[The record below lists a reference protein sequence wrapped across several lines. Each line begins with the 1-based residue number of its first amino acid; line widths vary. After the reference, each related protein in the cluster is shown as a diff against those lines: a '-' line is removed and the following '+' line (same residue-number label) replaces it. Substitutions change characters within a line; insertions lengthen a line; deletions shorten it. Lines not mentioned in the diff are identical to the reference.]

1 MSGIEVA
8 AIILGVIPVVLEA
21 FDRSGKLFEPY
32 RKHRRYV
39 KDIQKLEYQLRT
51 EMAIFSGHCVILL
64 YAITGNRDRARN
76 LFEARTENTFIE
88 NTLADGS
95 FERLK
100 HYLHDS
106 LNTSLVACRETITQ
120 LQHSL
125 DSLNDSSDAEKASW
139 CRDFGQRIR
148 IELKKTKYQ
157 DQIKRIGTL
166 NGYFGTQCGLIRD
179 QLELS
184 KVDTKESENL
194 SSDMNDN
201 IVYSERLEWLLEI
214 STKHLLV
221 DGIVLFT
228 SSTWFISAWKTSLTA
243 TQTAAM

>member
-1 MSGIEVA
+1 MLIYHTVLQVRIDFSMSGIEVA

-125 DSLNDSSDAEKASW
+125 DSLNDVILSLKAA
-139 CRDFGQRIR
+139 
-148 IELKKTKYQ
+148 
-157 DQIKRIGTL
+157 
-166 NGYFGTQCGLIRD
+166 
-179 QLELS
+179 
-184 KVDTKESENL
+184 NL
-194 SSDMNDN
+194 P
-201 IVYSERLEWLLEI
+201 
-214 STKHLLV
+214 
-221 DGIVLFT
+221 
-228 SSTWFISAWKTSLTA
+228 SLTVKILIW
-243 TQTAAM
+243 TGSLDCHC